1 MQTEDMI
8 RDLNY
13 VKHKYEGKP
22 VFTGQVNIASMC
34 GDVIRKLKELQTMAD
49 KNCGECSR
57 RSWYQIGYADAAKEM
72 EEAPGLPKEFLEDCK
87 ATAEKYKIKTHLDR
101 VRNMS
106 DIELADWLWNFFDQ
120 LGFASEDEIVTWL
133 NTEVKYGSDR

>member
-34 GDVIRKLKELQTMAD
+34 EDVIRKLKELQTMAD

-57 RSWYQIGYADAAKEM
+57 RSWYQTGFADAKREL
-72 EEAPGLPKEFLEDCK
+72 ENEPGASKEFLEDCRQ
-87 ATAEKYKIKTHLDR
+87 TVDKYRIKTYLDR
-101 VRNMS
+101 FHNMT
-106 DIELADWLWNFFDQ
+106 DVELADWLFNFYDQ
-120 LGFASEDEIVTWL
+120 QAFTSEAEIVTYL
-133 NTEVKYGSDR
+133 NTEVSNGADR